1 MKLQMFNISNSTSS
15 NVVSGKFK
23 IINTDSNSVNL
34 SDIKIRYYYTIDS
47 KREQNFWCDYSAMN
61 VGYNSTSITDKVKG
75 TFNKLDTAV
84 NGADH
89 YLEIRF
95 ETGAPVLS
103 SGGTVEI
110 QWRFAKVDWSNYNQ
124 KNDYSFNSSATELV
138 DWDKAVLL
146 VKDIVVSGEIPT
158 EEVII
163 PPGSLSPKIKV
174 EMFNINTLTISNS
187 ITPKIKVINIGN
199 VDINLSK
206 LKLRYY
212 FTSDSNKSQQFWCDH
227 ASITTGGYKAITTS
241 VLGTFSLFTPGEKN
255 VDSYLEISFDTNAG
269 SLEAGDILE
278 AQIRFAKIDWSNFD
292 QSNDYSF
299 NSTSSNYVEW
309 NKVTGYIDGKLL
321 WGVEPSGSVV
331 ILDSEISPS
340 KAIVDLN
347 SPKDIAI
354 TITFNGNSFKGI
366 EGLIENKDFT
376 IKENVVTL
384 NKSYLETLKAGT
396 VLLTFN
402 FSAGSSKI
410 LTLTVK
416 PKDIPPKDTLT
427 VTIDSKEAIAGD
439 TIIIPVTISGITTKG
454 LNANNFTLKYDKDI
468 FENVE
473 VKPGEICE
481 NSDLTFVSNV
491 DIENGLIYVMY
502 CDSTGEGLEAI
513 KTDGVFMSIT
523 VTIKSDAKAGTSEIS
538 VKDKGVF
545 ADIDMNIYD
554 VEFILG
560 IVKIEEKYLP
570 PIEKKELLVE
580 LKSDSGEQGAEIIIP
595 VVVSGIDKDKLN
607 AFNFALSYDTSLF
620 ENVSVSAGE
629 VAINPT
635 LTFVSHIDEVS
646 GTIYVMY
653 CDSTG
658 DGLEAISSD
667 GTILNVQLSIK
678 EDANVG
684 TTELKVSDNGVFADI
699 NSVVYTTTFKN
710 SVITILEKEVPPI
723 VEEKFTATIEST
735 KGKAGDVVIVPVVL
749 KNTPDSGIANF
760 DFKIKYD
767 GSILDVTSVL
777 AGSIVTNPKLN
788 FKYNVNT
795 SSNLIYVTFIDFEAY
810 GNDLIKE
817 DGDLVNITFTIK
829 ENASAQK
836 TSITTS
842 GDINFADYNGK
853 TLEIIFNEG
862 SIEIV

>member
-1 MKLQMFNISNSTSS
+1 MKLQMFNINNSTSS

-47 KREQNFWCDYSAMN
+47 KREQNFWCDYASMN

-75 TFNKLDTAV
+75 TFNKLDNVV
-84 NGADH
+84 NGADY

-95 ETGAPVLS
+95 ENGAPVLPA
-103 SGGTVEI
+103 GGTVEI

-227 ASITTGGYKAITTS
+227 ASITTGGYKAITS
-241 VLGTFSLFTPGEKN
+241 NVLGTFGSFTPNQKD

-269 SLEAGDILE
+269 SLESEGILE

-347 SPKDIAI
+347 SLEDIAI
-354 TITFNGNSFKGI
+354 TITFNGNTFKGI
-366 EGLIENKDFT
+366 EGLVENEDFI
-376 IKENVVTL
+376 IKENVVIL

-416 PKDIPPKDTLT
+416 PKDIPQKDSLT
-427 VTIDSKEAIAGD
+427 VTIDSKEATAGD
-439 TIIIPVTISGITTKG
+439 TITIPVTINGITTKG
-454 LNANNFTLKYDKDI
+454 LNANNFTLKYDKEI

-473 VKPGEICE
+473 VEAGDICE

-513 KTDGVFMSIT
+513 TTDGIFMNIKVT
-523 VTIKSDAKAGTSEIS
+523 VKKDAKSGTSEIS
-538 VKDKGVF
+538 VEDKGVF
-545 ADIDMNIYD
+545 ADIDMKVYE
-554 VEFILG
+554 VEFVLG
-560 IVKIEEKYLP
+560 VIEIKEKEVP
-570 PIEKKELLVE
+570 PIDEKKLSVE
-580 LKSDSGEQGAEIIIP
+580 ITSISGEQGAEIIIP

-767 GSILDVTSVL
+767 GSILDVTSVS

>member
-1 MKLQMFNISNSTSS
+1 MKLQMFNINNSTSS

-47 KREQNFWCDYSAMN
+47 KREQNFWCDYASMN

-75 TFNKLDTAV
+75 TFNKLDNVV
-84 NGADH
+84 NGADY

-95 ETGAPVLS
+95 ENGAPVLPA
-103 SGGTVEI
+103 GGTVEI

-227 ASITTGGYKAITTS
+227 ASITTGGYKAITS
-241 VLGTFSLFTPGEKN
+241 NVLGTFGSFTPNQKD

-269 SLEAGDILE
+269 SLESEGILE

-347 SPKDIAI
+347 SLEDIAI
-354 TITFNGNSFKGI
+354 TITFNGNTFKGI
-366 EGLIENKDFT
+366 EGLVENEDFI
-376 IKENVVTL
+376 IKENVVIL

-416 PKDIPPKDTLT
+416 PKDIPQKDSLT
-427 VTIDSKEAIAGD
+427 VTIDSKEATAGD
-439 TIIIPVTISGITTKG
+439 TITIPVTINGITTKG
-454 LNANNFTLKYDKDI
+454 LNANNFTLKYDKEI

-473 VKPGEICE
+473 VEAGDICE
-481 NSDLTFVSNV
+481 NSDLTFVSNI

-513 KTDGVFMSIT
+513 TTDGIFMNIKVT
-523 VTIKSDAKAGTSEIS
+523 VKKDAKSGTSEIS
-538 VKDKGVF
+538 VEDKGVF
-545 ADIDMNIYD
+545 ADIDMKVYE
-554 VEFILG
+554 VEFVLG
-560 IVKIEEKYLP
+560 VIEIKEKEVP
-570 PIEKKELLVE
+570 PIDEKKLSVE
-580 LKSDSGEQGAEIIIP
+580 ITSISGKQGSKIIIP

-767 GSILDVTSVL
+767 GSILDVTSVS